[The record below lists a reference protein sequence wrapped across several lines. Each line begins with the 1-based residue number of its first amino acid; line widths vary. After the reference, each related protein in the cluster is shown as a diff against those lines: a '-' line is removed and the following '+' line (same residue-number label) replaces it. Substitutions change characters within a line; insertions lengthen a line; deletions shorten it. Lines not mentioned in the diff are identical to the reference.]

1 MFRLDNAKVVLD
13 SVSPAGVRL
22 TTVELTY
29 WRSIHCEVLTHRDR
43 ARNSAS
49 SRAIPFYREGKDGEI
64 VQNCTYSKVAN
75 TPFIP
80 EFIGYE
86 QKGMQ
91 SGGEITGED
100 RIRAEQLI
108 HEMRIFNLQ
117 KCKELY
123 ELGVHKSIINR
134 YVEPWSY
141 ITVVM
146 TATNWKNF
154 LRLRDHPKAEKHF
167 QKIAR
172 MLREALDRSI
182 PKRLEVGQWHLPYTD
197 VSDWQYLYTISND
210 LITELLVAGNVMG
223 RFNDPKLEIMKRVS
237 AARSARV
244 SYLTHD
250 GKRSMIDDMRLFSS
264 LIHPKLED
272 DRDDDVIHASPL
284 ENVAR
289 SHESGGYV
297 SGPFRG
303 WHQFRKDFPN
313 ESVSG

>member
-1 MFRLDNAKVVLD
+1 MIRLDNVKVILD

-29 WRSIHCEVLTHRDR
+29 WRAIHSEVLTHRDR

-49 SRAIPFYREGKDGEI
+49 SRAIPFYREKDGEI
-64 VQNCTYSKVAN
+64 VQNCTYSKIAN

-91 SGGEITGED
+91 SGDEISGEE
-100 RIRAEQLI
+100 RVKAEQLI
-108 HEMRIFNLQ
+108 NEMRLFNLR

-123 ELGVHKSIINR
+123 DLGVHKSIINR

-146 TATNWKNF
+146 SATSQNNF
-154 LRLRDHPKAEKHF
+154 IRLRDHPKAEKHF
-167 QKIAR
+167 AKIAR
-172 MLREALDRSI
+172 MFRKAIETSQ
-182 PKRLEVGQWHLPYTD
+182 PKKLEVGQWHLPYTD
-197 VSDWQYLYTISND
+197 VSDWQYLYSLSPEGITD
-210 LITELLVAGNVMG
+210 LLLAGNVMG
-223 RFNDPKLEIMKRVS
+223 RFNDPKMEIIKRVS
-237 AARSARV
+237 SARCARV

-250 GKRSMIDDMRLFSS
+250 GKRDMIDDLRLFRS
-264 LIHPKLED
+264 LIHPKLKD

-284 ENVAR
+284 EHVAR
-289 SHESGGYV
+289 AHESGGYV